1 MFNKNLQ
8 NIFILL
14 MLFTQYIVY
23 LIHLI
28 VPILSSIQNKKINL
42 IQLTLLGF
50 LKSLNYISLLKLFF
64 QISLS
69 QFNGPISVICKTSKI
84 ALGLVSSLNSYKNH
98 IIIFI
103 AKLPK
108 QKFCWSPFH
117 FVCWNF
123 IGNHN
128 YWHCSLSL
136 PGEKQ
141 KSRRRWTSEPF
152 CFETFL
158 SSWLEIQWVW
168 EKVNKKT
175 KT

>member
-8 NIFILL
+8 NIFLLL

-103 AKLPK
+103 AK
-108 QKFCWSPFH
+108 
-117 FVCWNF
+117 
-123 IGNHN
+123 
-128 YWHCSLSL
+128 
-136 PGEKQ
+136 
-141 KSRRRWTSEPF
+141 TS
-152 CFETFL
+152 
-158 SSWLEIQWVW
+158 
-168 EKVNKKT
+168 
-175 KT
+175 